1 MRLKNLFTQYRCS
14 IASASLILAASAL
27 ISRLLGLFRD
37 RLLAGRFGTGALVD
51 AYQISFLLP
60 DFIYNIFIIGALS
73 ASFIPVF
80 LELYAK
86 GKREAWDLTSR
97 LLNVLTIFII
107 VILSICFLFTPQ
119 LVNILGKI
127 TVMTGTQYD
136 AANLNLI
143 VRLTRLMLL
152 SPLLLSVSSLVTS
165 VLQSLKHFLAPAI
178 SPLLYNLGIIFGILV
193 LAPAWGIYGVAW
205 GVIFGTLLHLLIQ
218 LPGLY
223 NARFHYSF
231 KWKITSEVWKVIK
244 LSLPRTFGL
253 VAAQANLWINKI
265 IAFTLGVGAVSV
277 YYFANNLQFVPIGLF
292 GVSLAV
298 ATFPDLAKNTN
309 GKNKKEF
316 IQTFSR
322 SFRQIVYLTVPASVI
337 FLLLRAQIVRII
349 LGTGAF
355 DWQATILTARALGF
369 FSLSI
374 FAQSL
379 VMLLARAFYALQDT
393 KTPVIISVATLAIN
407 IILALIL
414 APFLGVAGLA
424 LAYSAAN
431 FINMLVLLFV
441 LRLRLENLDDLNIIK
456 SILKIILASF
466 LMGAATYS
474 SLYLIAPLVNMHK
487 FWGIFVQATGAT
499 FIGIGVYI
507 FSTWILKSD
516 EIQLVVT
523 KIKYWKDKI
532 CKNA

>member
-1 MRLKNLFTQYRCS
+1 MKSSIFHHRST
-14 IASASLILAASAL
+14 IASASLILAGSAL
-27 ISRLLGLFRD
+27 LSRLLGLFRD
-37 RLLAGRFGTGALVD
+37 RLLAGYFGTGSLVD

-60 DFIYNIFIIGALS
+60 DFVYNIFIIGALS

-80 LELYAK
+80 LALYAK
-86 GKREAWDLTSR
+86 DKKQAWDLTSR
-97 LLNVLTIFII
+97 LFNLLAVSII
-107 VILSICFLFTPQ
+107 IILAFCFLFTPQ
-119 LVNILGKI
+119 LVSILGKI
-127 TVMTGTQYD
+127 AAATGSQYD

-152 SPLLLSVSSLVTS
+152 SPLILAISSLATN

-178 SPLLYNLGIIFGILV
+178 SPLLYNLGIIFGILF
-193 LAPAWGIYGVAW
+193 LAPSWGIYGVAW
-205 GVIFGTLLHLLIQ
+205 GVIFGAVLHLLVQ

-223 NARFHYSF
+223 NARFRYCFS
-231 KWKITSEVWKVIK
+231 WKITSEVWKVIK

-253 VAAQANLWINKI
+253 AAAQANLWINKI
-265 IAFTLGVGAVSV
+265 IAFTLGAGAVSV

-298 ATFPDLAKNTN
+298 ATFPDLAKSTN

-322 SFRQIVYLTVPASVI
+322 SFRQIIYLTVPASII

-355 DWQATILTARALGF
+355 DWQATILTARTLGF
-369 FSLSI
+369 FAISI

-379 VMLLARAFYALQDT
+379 VMLLARAFYALQDS
-393 KTPVIISVATLAIN
+393 KTPVLISIVTLAVN

-414 APFLGVAGLA
+414 APSLGVAGLA

-431 FINMLVLLFV
+431 FINLLVLIFV
-441 LRLRLENLDDLNIIK
+441 LRLKLENLDDLNIIK
-456 SILKIILASF
+456 SSLKIILASF
-466 LMGAATYS
+466 LMGAATYA
-474 SLYLIAPLVNMHK
+474 SLHIIAPLVNMHK
-487 FWGIFVQATGAT
+487 FWGIFIQASSAAL
-499 FIGIGVYI
+499 IGISVYI
-507 FSTWILKSD
+507 LCTWALKSD
-516 EIQLVVT
+516 EIHLIAGKMKHWKN
-523 KIKYWKDKI
+523 KILI
-532 CKNA
+532 T